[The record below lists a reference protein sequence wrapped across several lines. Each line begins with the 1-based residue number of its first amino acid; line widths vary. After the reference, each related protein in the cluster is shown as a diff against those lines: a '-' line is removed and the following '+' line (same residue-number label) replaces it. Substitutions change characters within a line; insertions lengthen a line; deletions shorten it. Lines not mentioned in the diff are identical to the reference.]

1 LKAGTNRILIGSQ
14 GKDQEVLASRTGR
27 RLLQALPVLLISLV
41 VLSLTVPMV
50 LAQEYQPRR
59 PRNLFEFLFGSRE
72 RVIEQRRP
80 ERPAARPRQRTKS
93 AKARARPPAEPET
106 PVVEKSQTARTVLVV
121 GDFMGNGL
129 AEGLTAAFAQSPE
142 ITVVDRT
149 KGSSGFA
156 REDFF
161 DWPNEIKGVIE
172 AEKPAAIVVMLG
184 SNDRQQ
190 MRVGEVREQPLTEAW
205 TREYEARST
214 ALATAMQASK
224 VPFVWV
230 GQPSFKPKKML
241 SDMLA
246 FNDIY
251 RKAVEGA
258 GGTFVDIWDGFVD
271 ENGAFVTNGPDI
283 NGQPVRLRSN
293 DGINLSKAGK
303 RKMAFY
309 AEKPLY
315 KILGIAPSGAPVP
328 GVAALPQAGPQSRMP
343 VDRTLPVSLNDPEL
357 DGGAELLGQKI
368 EKKSKARTA
377 AERLAIEGIAPEAAP
392 SGRADDFKPSAS
404 PAAPAAP
411 PAAETTGALRR

>member
-1 LKAGTNRILIGSQ
+1 MSQHCRGKGQDVLGSR
-14 GKDQEVLASRTGR
+14 KGR
-27 RLLQALPVLLISLV
+27 RLRQAFPVLLIALV
-41 VLSLTVPMV
+41 VLSLAVPAV

-59 PRNLFEFLFGSRE
+59 PRNLLEFLFGAPRE

-80 ERPAARPRQRTKS
+80 GRPAARPRQRTKS

-106 PVVEKSQTARTVLVV
+106 PVVEKSQTARVVLVV
-121 GDFMGNGL
+121 GDFMGSGL
-129 AEGLTAAFAQSPE
+129 AEGLEVVFAQNPE
-142 ITVVDRT
+142 IKVVDRT

-161 DWPNEIKGVIE
+161 DWPNEIKGMIE

-190 MRVGEVREQPLTEAW
+190 MRVGDVREQPLTEAW
-205 TREYEARST
+205 TKEYEARST
-214 ALATAMQASK
+214 AFAAAMQTSK
-224 VPFVWV
+224 IPFVWV
-230 GQPSFKPKKML
+230 GQPPFKSKKML

-251 RKAVEGA
+251 RKAAESV
-258 GGTFVDIWDGFVD
+258 GGTFVDIWEGFVD

-315 KILGIAPSGAPVP
+315 KILGIAPSGAPIP
-328 GVAALPQAGPQSRMP
+328 GVAALPQAGPQSHVP
-343 VDRTLPVSLNDPEL
+343 VDRTLPISLNDPEL
-357 DGGAELLGQKI
+357 DGGAELLGQKV
-368 EKKSKARTA
+368 EPKDKPNTA
-377 AERLAIEGIAPEAAP
+377 AERLVIDGIAPDAAP
-392 SGRADDFKPSAS
+392 SGRADNFRPSA
-404 PAAPAAP
+404 PPTAP
-411 PAAETTGALRR
+411 PLPQAETIGALRR